1 MTSKVTYLGDLR
13 TSSIHLQSGSEII
26 SDAPLDN
33 NGKGEA
39 FSPTDTVANALASC
53 MMTVMGIKARDL
65 NVDFVGSTASVTKI
79 MQAEPRRIGA
89 VEIVFDMKGVTDEKT
104 KTIIITEQENVTSS
118 ENCIYENAI
127 FNFNLVNQI
136 AAIAYKQGI
145 QSILIEGEGVLIAK
159 DDTHDFADKVSVLL
173 SDATKRQM
181 IGERGRQYA
190 QEKWGAGVLAK
201 KVAKFYKST
210 INQKSS
216 LTRYM
221 ETRIGNAKGTT

>member
-79 MQAEPRRIGA
+79 MQAEPRRISA
-89 VEIVFDMKGVTDEKT
+89 IEIVFDMNGVTDEKT
-104 KTIIITEQENVTSS
+104 KTILERTAMTCPVFLSLNSDVEKRIS
-118 ENCIYENAI
+118 
-127 FNFNLVNQI
+127 FNW
-136 AAIAYKQGI
+136 K
-145 QSILIEGEGVLIAK
+145 
-159 DDTHDFADKVSVLL
+159 
-173 SDATKRQM
+173 
-181 IGERGRQYA
+181 
-190 QEKWGAGVLAK
+190 
-201 KVAKFYKST
+201 
-210 INQKSS
+210 
-216 LTRYM
+216 
-221 ETRIGNAKGTT
+221 